1 LDARAI
7 DGIYRRHGAAVMRR
21 ARFLLGSEDDARE
34 MLNEIFVSLLD
45 RPEQFAEKSSITTW
59 LYSAT
64 THGCLNR
71 LRNERTRRRILQ
83 EKAMPPSES
92 SSESPEH
99 AAMLRQELTRLPNE
113 LAEVAVYHYLDGMT
127 HDEIASVVGCSRRH
141 VGDLIER
148 MHAQVNEETSS

>member
-1 LDARAI
+1 
-7 DGIYRRHGAAVMRR
+7 MRR

-45 RPEQFAEKSSITTW
+45 KPEQFSEKSSITTW
-59 LYSAT
+59 LYSVT

-71 LRNERTRRRILQ
+71 LRNERTRRRILS
-83 EKAMPPSES
+83 ESALPPSETS
-92 SSESPEH
+92 NESPEH
-99 AAMLRQELTRLPNE
+99 AVMLRQELTRLPQE

-127 HDEIASVVGCSRRH
+127 HDEIAGVLNCSRRH

-148 MHAQVNEETSS
+148 MHAQVNEEKS

>member
-1 LDARAI
+1 
-7 DGIYRRHGAAVMRR
+7 MRR

-45 RPEQFAEKSSITTW
+45 RPDQFNEKSSITTW
-59 LYSAT
+59 LYSVT

-71 LRNERTRRRILQ
+71 LRNERTRLRTLQ
-83 EKAMPPSES
+83 ENAPPISEAS
-92 SSESPEH
+92 LKESPEH
-99 AAMLRQELTRLPNE
+99 AAQLREELKRLPPE

-127 HDEIASVVGCSRRH
+127 HDEIAGVLGCSRRH

-148 MHAQVNEETSS
+148 MHARATEGNLSHTVNEETPS